1 MKNKLLTLT
10 MSLMVFCTNA
20 DSQEQEQGQAQ
31 GVMSNFCNGECTA
44 VCPEGTKVVSG
55 GCASGLSAISVS
67 RPISSVFEAE
77 GWTGNEGWMCQA
89 GLCLDFNTGAPEIS
103 SNAKCAIRAFAVCQ

>member
-20 DSQEQEQGQAQ
+20 DSHEQGQLQ
-31 GVMSNFCNGECTA
+31 GVVSNWTYGEITA

-55 GCASGLSAISVS
+55 GCASGWAAISVS
-67 RPISSVFEAE
+67 RPLSSVFEAE
-77 GWTGNEGWMCQA
+77 GWTGNEGWICTA
-89 GLCLDFNTGAPEIS
+89 GLCLDFNTGRPELS
-103 SNAKCAIRAFAVCQ
+103 SNEKCQIRAFAVCQ